1 MKILPAAVFVLS
13 LIAAVSAASAADQ
26 KIDLPPPPAESGN
39 MNVAVLQGL
48 DKITARI
55 TTIDAPV
62 GQTVR
67 FGTLDILVKRCVKS
81 PPEDPPEN
89 TAYLDI
95 TEQRQGEPDK
105 TLFSGWMFSS
115 SPAVSSI
122 QHPVYDVWVVSCKNA
137 SSSSGESSTGKPAD
151 TSRDSDSLSR

>member
-1 MKILPAAVFVLS
+1 MRIFRAAVFLLS
-13 LIAAVSAASAADQ
+13 LVVTASVAVAAD
-26 KIDLPPPPAESGN
+26 PGTEANPASGN

-67 FGTLDILVKRCVKS
+67 FGTLDILVKRCVKR
-81 PPEDPPEN
+81 PPEEPPES
-89 TAYLDI
+89 TAYLEI
-95 TEQRQGEPDK
+95 TERRQGEPNK
-105 TLFSGWMFSS
+105 MLFSGWMFSS

-137 SSSSGESSTGKPAD
+137 SSSG
-151 TSRDSDSLSR
+151 